1 MVHEK
6 NTNQGAQSPV
16 FLHEKELD
24 MKSFQRVLFTL
35 MLILGMTVTAV
46 AGSEQKVLMVVS
58 GHGQDAGKTRPGYEF
73 EEFAA
78 AYLIFKANG
87 LTIDVASP
95 EGGAVEA
102 DKYDPKSTQNAKVL
116 ADAVAMSKL
125 ENTLAVSGVNA
136 SDYDG
141 VFVVGGKGAMFD
153 LPNNQPLQAVIAGVY
168 EQGGTVSAVCHGPAA
183 LVNVQL
189 RDGSYLVE
197 GKAVNSFT
205 NVEEN
210 LFGQKWMP
218 EFEFMLEDKLKE
230 RGANF
235 QDSPLMLRHVA
246 KDGRLITG
254 QNPTSTPAVA
264 DEFVRSLGIEPAPRE
279 AFGDETTFILI
290 ADILDGD
297 EAAEAAL
304 IAKPE
309 AYNRPLVGM
318 YGYYYSQAAVT
329 DDDAEYAIKL
339 MKMSPEALKHPQV
352 LFQIAKSQLRLHQT
366 AEAKAM
372 LIDITSQNPDFAPAQ
387 ELLKTL

>member
-1 MVHEK
+1 
-6 NTNQGAQSPV
+6 
-16 FLHEKELD
+16 
-24 MKSFQRVLFTL
+24 MKIFQRVLFTL
-35 MLILGMTVTAV
+35 LLVVAMTVTAV
-46 AGSEQKVLMVVS
+46 ADGTQRVLMVVS

-78 AYLIFKANG
+78 AYLIFEANG
-87 LTIDVASP
+87 LEIDVASP

-102 DKYDPKSTQNAKVL
+102 DKFDPKSAQNASVL
-116 ADAVAMSKL
+116 ADAAAMSKL
-125 ENTLAVSGVNA
+125 KNTLAISAVSPAG
-136 SDYDG
+136 YDG

-153 LPNNQPLQAVIAGVY
+153 LPNNQALQAVIAGVY
-168 EQGGTVSAVCHGPAA
+168 EQGGIVSAVCHGPAA

-189 RDGSYLVE
+189 TDGSYLVD

-230 RGANF
+230 RGASF
-235 QDSPLMLRHVA
+235 QASPLMLGHVA

-264 DEFVRSLGIEPAPRE
+264 EEFVRSLGIEPASRE
-279 AFGDETTFILI
+279 AFGDEKTFILI
-290 ADILDGD
+290 ADILNGDGSAED
-297 EAAEAAL
+297 ALEAN
-304 IAKPE
+304 PE
-309 AYNRPLVGM
+309 RYNRPLVGM
-318 YGYYYSQAAVT
+318 YGYYYSQVAVT

-352 LFQIAKSQLRLHQT
+352 LFQIAESQLRLRQT
-366 AEAKAM
+366 AEAKAV
-372 LIDITSQNPDFAPAQ
+372 LIDITSQHPDFAPAQ